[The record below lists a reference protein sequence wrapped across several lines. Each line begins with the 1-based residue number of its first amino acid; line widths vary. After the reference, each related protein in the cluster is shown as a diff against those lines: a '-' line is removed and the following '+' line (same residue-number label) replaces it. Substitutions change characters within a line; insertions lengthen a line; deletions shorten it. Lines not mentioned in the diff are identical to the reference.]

1 MQRVI
6 AFVDGFNLYHSL
18 LAKPSYRKYK
28 WLNIR
33 KLIELYVPPKE
44 LKEIYYFTALT
55 LWSPDKVARHKLL
68 TKAMEQ
74 TGVNVV
80 YGEFRKRDRYCPNCK
95 KNYTSFEEKQT
106 DVNIAIHLFRL
117 AIEDRFD
124 TALIISGD
132 SDLLPSIKAV
142 KKTFPSKQIGVL
154 IPIGRRA
161 EELKTT
167 CDFHIKIREKNLAV
181 SLFDDLLLMPDGT
194 TIIKPSSWP

>member
-18 LAKPSYRKYK
+18 LEKPVYRKYK

-33 KLIELYVPPKE
+33 KLIEIYVTPKE
-44 LKEIYYFTALT
+44 LKDVYYFTALT
-55 LWSPDKVARHKLL
+55 MWSPDKVAKHKLFI
-68 TKAMEQ
+68 KALEQ

-95 KNYTSFEEKQT
+95 KKYAAFEEKQT

-124 TALIISGD
+124 TAFIISGD

-181 SLFDDLLLMPDGT
+181 SLFDDLLTMADGT
-194 TIIKPSSWP
+194 TIIKPPSWS

>member
-18 LAKPSYRKYK
+18 HEKPKYRKYK

-44 LKEIYYFTALT
+44 LKDVYYFTALT
-55 LWSPDKVARHKLL
+55 LWSPNKVARHKLL
-68 TKAMEQ
+68 IKALEQ
-74 TGVNVV
+74 TGINVI

-95 KNYTSFEEKQT
+95 KNYASFEEKQT
-106 DVNIAIHLFRL
+106 DVNIAIYLFRL

-124 TALIISGD
+124 TALLISGD

-142 KKTFPSKQIGVL
+142 KKTFPSKKIGVL
-154 IPIGRRA
+154 IPVGRRA
-161 EELKTT
+161 EELKMT
-167 CDFHIKIREKNLAV
+167 CDFHIKLREKNLAAC
-181 SLFDDLLLMPDGT
+181 LFDDPLLMSDGT
-194 TIIKPSSWP
+194 TITKPPSWS